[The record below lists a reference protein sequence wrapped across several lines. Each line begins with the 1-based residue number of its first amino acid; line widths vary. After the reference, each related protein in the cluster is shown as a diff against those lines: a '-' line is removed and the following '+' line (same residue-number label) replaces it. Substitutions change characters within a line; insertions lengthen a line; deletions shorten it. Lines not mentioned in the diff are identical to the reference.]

1 MAEGRS
7 IMVGIS
13 AVGAYVPLF
22 RLGKGTA
29 GWKAPGER
37 PVANFDEDSITMG
50 VAATL
55 DCLDGKDRKTIDG
68 LYFATTTSPYTEKQ
82 AASIIAVA
90 SDLPQN
96 MTAVDYAHSLRAG
109 TMALKTALDSVKAG
123 SARQAMV
130 VAADGRLGAS
140 RSNMELNS
148 GDAAVAFMVGDKDV
162 VAQFVDSHSLT
173 QEILDVWRMSGDA
186 YPHTWEDRFVTEEGY
201 VKFISQAVS
210 ELLKKNNLAA
220 KDITKLI
227 LSAPDPRK
235 HRDMARILGFAPEQI
250 QDPLFGS
257 LGNTGCA
264 SALSLLA
271 AALEGAKPGDKLLVV
286 NYGDGADAMLFEVTP
301 QIEKMKQGR
310 GLRGYLASKK
320 LLPSYEE
327 YLSWRGIYEPDTGV
341 RRPPQ
346 PGPSAAA
353 LHREQAEV
361 LRLQGSKCRSCGTVQ
376 YPPQRIC
383 TRCHTKDQMDRVRLA
398 EKKASLYTYSMDYI
412 AGSKDVPLVISVIN
426 FDGGGRML
434 CTMTDRDINEVKV
447 GMPLEMSF
455 RRLYTADGIHNYFW
469 KATPVRS

>member
-1 MAEGRS
+1 
-7 IMVGIS
+7 MVGIS
-13 AVGAYVPLF
+13 ATGAYVPLF
-22 RLGKGTA
+22 RLGKETA

-37 PVANFDEDSITMG
+37 PVANFDEDSVTMG

-55 DCLDGKDRKTIDG
+55 DCLDGGDRTAIDG

-82 AASIIAVA
+82 AASLIAIA
-90 SDLPQN
+90 CNLSQN
-96 MTAVDYAHSLRAG
+96 MTAVDYAHSLRSG
-109 TMALKTALDSVKAG
+109 TVALKTALDSIKAG
-123 SARQAMV
+123 SARQALV
-130 VAADGRLGAS
+130 VAADGRLGAP
-140 RSNMELNS
+140 RSNMEVNS
-148 GDAAVAFMVGDKDV
+148 GDAAVALLVGDKDV

-173 QEILDVWRMSGDA
+173 QEILDVWRVSGEA
-186 YPHTWEDRFVTEEGY
+186 YTHTWEDRFITEEGY
-201 VKFISQAVS
+201 VKFVSQAVA
-210 ELLKKNNLAA
+210 ELLKKNKLTA
-220 KDITKLI
+220 KDITKVI
-227 LSAPDPRK
+227 LSAADPRK
-235 HRDMARILGFAPEQI
+235 HRDTARLLGFAPEQV
-250 QDPLFGS
+250 QDPMFGS

-264 SALSLLA
+264 SALALLS
-271 AALEGAKPGDKLLVV
+271 AALESAKPGDKLLVV

-310 GLRGYLASKK
+310 GLKGYLASKK
-320 LLPSYEE
+320 PLPTYED
-327 YLSWRGIYEPDTGV
+327 YLSWRGVYEPDAGV

-361 LRLQGSKCRSCGTVQ
+361 LRLFGSKCRSCGTVQ

-383 TRCHTKDQMDRVRLA
+383 TQCHTQDQMDPVRLA
-398 EKKASLYTYSMDYI
+398 EKKATLYTYSMDYI

-434 CTMTDRDINEVKV
+434 CTMTDRDINEIKV

-469 KATPVRS
+469 KAVPVRS